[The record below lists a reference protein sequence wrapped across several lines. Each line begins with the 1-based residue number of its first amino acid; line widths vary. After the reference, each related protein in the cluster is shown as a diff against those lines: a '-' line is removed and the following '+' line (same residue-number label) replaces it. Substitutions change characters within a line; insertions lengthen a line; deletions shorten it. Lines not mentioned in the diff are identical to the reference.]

1 MIRKLAVATVL
12 TALAVPAFADD
23 CVVTIEGTDQMTFN
37 LSQIDVKK
45 SCEKFTV
52 NLKHV
57 GQLPAAAMGHNWVLS
72 KSEEYQAVAQEG
84 MALGLDKNYVND
96 ADERVIAHT
105 SVVGGGEETS
115 VTFDVSK
122 LQEGQAYTYFC
133 SFPGHFALMNGSLKL
148 VD

>member
-23 CVVTIEGTDQMTFN
+23 CAVTIEGTDQMTFN
-37 LSQIDVKK
+37 LKNIDVKK
-45 SCEKFTV
+45 SCEAFTV
-52 NLKHV
+52 TLKHV
-57 GQLPAAAMGHNWVLS
+57 GTLPAVAMGHNWVLS
-72 KSEEYQAVAQEG
+72 KSDDYQPVAQEG
-84 MALGLDKNYVND
+84 AALGLDKNYVND

-105 SVVGGGEETS
+105 SIVGGGEETS

-122 LQEGQAYTYFC
+122 LEEGQDYTYFC

>member
-1 MIRKLAVATVL
+1 MLRKLAVATLL
-12 TALAVPAFADD
+12 TAFAVPAFADD
-23 CVVTIEGTDQMTFN
+23 CAVTIEGTDQMTFN

-45 SCEKFTV
+45 SCETFTV
-52 NLKHV
+52 TLKHV
-57 GQLPAAAMGHNWVLS
+57 GQLPAVAMGHNWVLS

-84 MALGLDKNYVND
+84 MALSLDKNYIND
-96 ADERVIAHT
+96 EDERVLAHT
-105 SVVGGGEETS
+105 AVIGGGEETS

-133 SFPGHFALMNGSLKL
+133 SFPGHYALMNGSLNL